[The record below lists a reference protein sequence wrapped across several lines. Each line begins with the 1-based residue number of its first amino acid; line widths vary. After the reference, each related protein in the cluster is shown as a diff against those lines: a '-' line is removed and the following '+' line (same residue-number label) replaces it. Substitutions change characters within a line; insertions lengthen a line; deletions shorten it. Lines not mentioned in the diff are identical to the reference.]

1 MKTVEAC
8 RCIGLPPPAY
18 CRVDWSPL
26 RRRAPQTTLRLSADR
41 RFDPSSNF
49 WRHIETGF
57 TSAECGANLDVNSTY
72 LIGGQF
78 NGQEENYRPHIFTCH
93 AFLQDWTLSGEKAT
107 RRLSELRKECE
118 QFRAGNH

>member
-1 MKTVEAC
+1 MLLSF
-8 RCIGLPPPAY
+8 LPAG
-18 CRVDWSPL
+18 V
-26 RRRAPQTTLRLSADR
+26 
-41 RFDPSSNF
+41 RFDEEHHK
-49 WRHIETGF
+49 RHYAFQLIDDLTPVRTSGGGTLKGATDIETGF